1 MNLQDNEGIS
11 GLHWACSAGHLDT
24 VQLLLGTGAMPN
36 LMEANGDKLTCLDYA
51 IIGNH
56 QEIAQ
61 LLIEQGALSASGI
74 HDLAAVIIQKWVR
87 GYLARKKAVIV
98 REQKH
103 QQQISMPQGLP
114 SSRTSSH
121 TSASTH
127 TPTQPQAI
135 SKLEAVKSE
144 AVVVKVGH
152 RRELE
157 ARLKETDQKLQ
168 SLSGPHF
175 VNVSSSLALR
185 EKERVSL
192 HRQKTKAALIIQL
205 AWRRYIG
212 RKRQREALEA
222 QRHVLKKGSL
232 EWRRELAAL
241 IIQLAWRQYLRR
253 KLLHQAL
260 KRQRILHEWTPSV
273 MAAKQRALV
282 AKVYGQGFSTVH
294 YEPPKPKPM
303 VRPAYLHFIPSPAA
317 LSFNFAVQQYQR
329 GVKV

>member
-1 MNLQDNEGIS
+1 MDYTLHRRTPLHCAAYGGFSECVSVLLGLGADVNLQDNEGIS

-152 RRELE
+152 RRCIPYNPSHIAILLE
-157 ARLKETDQKLQ
+157 VLYFQIGNWKL
-168 SLSGPHF
+168 
-175 VNVSSSLALR
+175 V
-185 EKERVSL
+185 
-192 HRQKTKAALIIQL
+192 
-205 AWRRYIG
+205 
-212 RKRQREALEA
+212 
-222 QRHVLKKGSL
+222 
-232 EWRRELAAL
+232 
-241 IIQLAWRQYLRR
+241 
-253 KLLHQAL
+253 
-260 KRQRILHEWTPSV
+260 
-273 MAAKQRALV
+273 
-282 AKVYGQGFSTVH
+282 
-294 YEPPKPKPM
+294 
-303 VRPAYLHFIPSPAA
+303 
-317 LSFNFAVQQYQR
+317 
-329 GVKV
+329 